1 MPIANIGRMTLETE
15 MEIIRK
21 ENAKT
26 NAQLE
31 DQEEFENDKDKRM
44 KENEL
49 KKEMKKMEKESGN
62 KRALSDKDNDNV
74 IAKKLDLFLDG
85 NNIEMDNISQEITN
99 EDKSVNA

>member
-1 MPIANIGRMTLETE
+1 MPIANIGRMTVETE
-15 MEIIRK
+15 MEIIRR

-31 DQEEFENDKDKRM
+31 DQEEYENEKDKRM

-49 KKEMKKMEKESGN
+49 KKEMKKMEKECGK
-62 KRALSDKDNDNV
+62 KRALSENDNENE

-85 NNIEMDNISQEITN
+85 NNIEMDNISQDITN